1 VPTPPIG
8 SSVPELQLKQDQ
20 RRQNMLDYIVESEE
34 KTEAKRIF
42 KQQAKMNREREIE
55 ESLQRAA
62 NEKLMRQEEH
72 DQELRLATELERF
85 KLEQLKDNKLR
96 QQLRESRSFIY

>member
-1 VPTPPIG
+1 MPTPPIG